1 MRAEAEILISRT
13 DFIYFSNLN
22 YQKWHFQC
30 LEQKSETMA
39 LFVAVSAWK
48 ENQALTIIVLTV
60 GRGVVWSPVGIW
72 SKDLW
77 RKIPQF
83 Y

>member
-13 DFIYFSNLN
+13 DIIYFSNLN

-30 LEQKSETMA
+30 LEQKSET
-39 LFVAVSAWK
+39 VAVSAWK
-48 ENQALTIIVLTV
+48 DNQALTIIVLTV
-60 GRGVVWSPVGIW
+60 ERGVVWSPVGIW